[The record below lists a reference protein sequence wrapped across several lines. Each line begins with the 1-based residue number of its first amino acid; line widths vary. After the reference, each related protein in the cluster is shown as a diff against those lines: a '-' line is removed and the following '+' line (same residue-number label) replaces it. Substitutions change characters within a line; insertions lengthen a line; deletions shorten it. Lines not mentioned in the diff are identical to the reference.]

1 MVLTGIV
8 VAVSATA
15 LGLALLRR
23 MHAHDGSPRLPEDR
37 DAGSP

>member
-15 LGLALLRR
+15 VALAFASRP
-23 MHAHDGSPRLPEDR
+23 AQDGD
-37 DAGSP
+37 DADHNEGTH